1 MPSLRDPA
9 LDERFDELAAQI
21 RGARPRAGE
30 QLRER
35 VRETAARG
43 LPVAEPR
50 RRLRLAPILVFA
62 ALALAAV
69 GLGLALRS
77 DGVGGSGSR
86 EQSAAGT
93 TSGPFRAGGQAAD
106 SATAPSTALEA
117 QKAPATLPP
126 SASRLQLYRAEMTIR
141 VGSVRELNA
150 ATRRAIRITRS
161 LGGFVVSADLRTPEQ
176 GDGTSRLVVR
186 VPTTKAQAA
195 FERFAGLGTLVAQ
208 RVRLDDLQA
217 GVNRRNEQI
226 DELQAQIAG
235 LEKRAAAGEDV
246 DDALRA
252 LRAELRRQQ
261 DAVEAATRRGRLA
274 TFALSLTT
282 ADAAAVPE
290 PDGEIEHAVREAW
303 GLLDDLVAGAVY
315 ALIVGGPIVVLGI
328 LLWLLE
334 RRRRRRSDDR
344 LLDEATGGATE
355 R

>member
-21 RGARPRAGE
+21 RGARPRAGIE
-30 QLRER
+30 LRDR

-43 LPVAEPR
+43 VPLAEPR
-50 RRLRLAPILVFA
+50 RRFRLAPILVLA

-77 DGVGGSGSR
+77 DGVGGGSR
-86 EQSAAGT
+86 EGSAAT
-93 TSGPFRAGGQAAD
+93 APSGDAFRAAGGGEAAD
-106 SATAPSTALEA
+106 SAAPPSTALEA
-117 QKAPATLPP
+117 QKSAAALPP
-126 SASRLQLYRAEMTIR
+126 SATRLQLYRAEMTIR

-150 ATRRAIRITRS
+150 ATRRAIRIARS

-176 GDGTSRLVVR
+176 AEGTSRLVVR

-208 RVRLDDLQA
+208 RVRLDDLQT

-226 DELQAQIAG
+226 EDLQAQIAA
-235 LEKRAAAGEDV
+235 LEKRDAAGEDV

-261 DAVEAATRRGRLA
+261 EAIEAATRRGRLA
-274 TFALSLTT
+274 TFSLALTT
-282 ADAAAVPE
+282 ADASAAPE

-303 GLLDDLVAGAVY
+303 GLLDDLVAAALY
-315 ALIVGGPIVVLGI
+315 ALILGGPIVVLGI
-328 LLWLLE
+328 LVWLLE

-344 LLDEATGGATE
+344 LLEQTG
-355 R
+355 

>member
-21 RGARPRAGE
+21 RGARPRAGIE
-30 QLRER
+30 LRDH

-43 LPVAEPR
+43 VPLAEPR
-50 RRLRLAPILVFA
+50 RRFRLAPILVIA

-69 GLGLALRS
+69 GLGLGLALRS
-77 DGVGGSGSR
+77 DGVGGGSR
-86 EQSAAGT
+86 EGSAAAT
-93 TSGPFRAGGQAAD
+93 APSGEAFRAAGGGEAAD
-106 SATAPSTALEA
+106 SAAPPSTALEA
-117 QKAPATLPP
+117 QKSAAALPP
-126 SASRLQLYRAEMTIR
+126 SATRLQLYRAEMTIR

-150 ATRRAIRITRS
+150 ATRRAIRIARS

-176 GDGTSRLVVR
+176 AEGTSRLVVR

-208 RVRLDDLQA
+208 RVRLDDLQT
-217 GVNRRNEQI
+217 GVNRRNEHI
-226 DELQAQIAG
+226 EDLQAQIAA
-235 LEKRAAAGEDV
+235 LEKRDAAGEDV

-261 DAVEAATRRGRLA
+261 EAIEAATRRGRLA
-274 TFALSLTT
+274 TFSLALTT
-282 ADAAAVPE
+282 ADASAAPE

-303 GLLDDLVAGAVY
+303 GLLDDLVAAALY
-315 ALIVGGPIVVLGI
+315 ALILGGPIVVLGI
-328 LLWLLE
+328 LVWLLE

-344 LLDEATGGATE
+344 LLEQTG
-355 R
+355 